1 MSDISLQKYLLLA
14 AAVILACP
22 LASRL
27 LPIVLPL
34 LLSVVLAK
42 AAQPSIRFWKRHL
55 TQNQHVAVGLG
66 VTGVLLLTGGSFF
79 LLITVLVGTE
89 CGSLFVLI
97 ASSVYYFSGSAPG
110 PYAIPVIVGI
120 AVFLVIF
127 RQSYLQQG
135 FFTIL
140 VCAAL
145 GMLVY
150 EMCIFCIGLFLE
162 RTMLARAGI
171 FATTALL
178 SLMVVPVAYPIL
190 MSIGKL
196 GGDTWKE

>member
-1 MSDISLQKYLLLA
+1 MARKNDFRPDPEGSGD
-14 AAVILACP
+14 
-22 LASRL
+22 
-27 LPIVLPL
+27 
-34 LLSVVLAK
+34 
-42 AAQPSIRFWKRHL
+42 
-55 TQNQHVAVGLG
+55 LG
-66 VTGVLLLTGGSFF
+66 KLLLTKQQQRA
-79 LLITVLVGTE
+79 LLRWSMYAAVCLLGLLLQDVILCRVTLWGAVPDIVPCLILMVCTMQGAE
-89 CGSLFVLI
+89 SGSLYSLVAACF
-97 ASSVYYFSGSAPG
+97 YYFSGSAPG

-162 RTMLARAGI
+162 RTVLARAGI

-178 SLMVVPVAYPIL
+178 SLMVVPVVYPIL